1 MNDEDDATLI
11 MLQQRSQ
18 LVLGLSV
25 AAHYT
30 KGRDRSGCRLQV
42 VHYSSAMIPRAT
54 PMTTPMTMIDVDV
67 DALKIVIES

>member
-42 VHYSSAMIPRAT
+42 AGRRSQIADLQV
-54 PMTTPMTMIDVDV
+54 VV
-67 DALKIVIES
+67 N